1 MTQTSDRQ
9 LVIRLI
15 QEALIERPHL
25 TGIDQLTEDTSLTEF
40 GMDSLD
46 LIVVLSRFEERWG
59 VPYDEEEVDP
69 LVFETIG
76 QLADTL
82 LARARAAGREP
93 Q

>member
-9 LVIRLI
+9 LVVRLI
-15 QEALIERPHL
+15 QSALTEQPHL

-59 VPYDEEEVDP
+59 VPYDDEEVDP
-69 LVFETIG
+69 LVFETVG
-76 QLADTL
+76 KLVDTL

-93 Q
+93 R

>member
-9 LVIRLI
+9 LVVRLI
-15 QEALIERPHL
+15 QDALTERPHL
-25 TGIDQLTEDTSLTEF
+25 TGMDQLTEDTSLIEF

-46 LIVVLSRFEERWG
+46 LIVVLSRFEEHWG
-59 VPYDEEEVDP
+59 VPYDDEEVDP
-69 LVFETIG
+69 LVFETVG

-93 Q
+93 